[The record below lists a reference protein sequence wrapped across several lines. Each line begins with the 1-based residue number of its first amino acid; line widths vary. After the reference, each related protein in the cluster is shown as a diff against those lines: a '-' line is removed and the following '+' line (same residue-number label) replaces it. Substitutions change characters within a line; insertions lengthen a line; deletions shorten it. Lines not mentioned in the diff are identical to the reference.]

1 MGYTVDAVSEMLE
14 IPGPTLYRYLREYS
28 IPHERRAGK
37 ISIPEES
44 LERIREARELH
55 KEGLGT
61 TSVRQRLRHTGTVD
75 TKGMAERLDRLC
87 CELENLQDTFRAP
100 QGAAAPSSVLQEILE
115 GQRSLTLAVHRL
127 TEKVEDVLATDSA
140 AGRSSFSDRPEERV
154 YARRAAPVRAG
165 TSTLA
170 THDGPGADDYETNL
184 EPAMAAYSKPRTRR
198 DSKFGEMSRKRR
210 RNGALALLLALMLGG
225 AFIWGLAS
233 WGYSAGDGAQA
244 SSGDNASSSE
254 PEAGNQEQPPVTAE
268 APEEVKVPNLV
279 GFTFPQ
285 AREQLAEA
293 GLEPGSRAEVESVDI
308 PTGTVI
314 TQYPAP
320 GEAVEPGSGVNLLFS
335 SGPPMPD
342 EPVSEPVLPPS
353 EAPSGTLDGGA
364 DALPYQEEPYQG
376 EVITQ
381 EPF

>member
-1 MGYTVDAVSEMLE
+1 MGYTVDEVSEVLE

-61 TSVRQRLRHTGTVD
+61 TSVRQRLRHTGTVG
-75 TKGMAERLDRLC
+75 TKGLAERLDRLC
-87 CELENLQDTFRAP
+87 YEFENLQDTFRAP
-100 QGAAAPSSVLQEILE
+100 QGAAASSRVLQEILE

-127 TEKVEDVLATDSA
+127 TEKLEDVLATDSA
-140 AGRSSFSDRPEERV
+140 AGRSSFSDKPEERV
-154 YARRAAPVRAG
+154 YARRAAPTRVG

-170 THDGPGADDYETNL
+170 THDGPGADDYETDFD
-184 EPAMAAYSKPRTRR
+184 PAMVEYSKPRVRR

-210 RNGALALLLALMLGG
+210 RNGALVLLLALMLGG
-225 AFIWGLAS
+225 TLIWGLAS
-233 WGYSAGDGAQA
+233 WGYSEKDAAQA
-244 SSGDNASSSE
+244 SSGDNASSGE
-254 PEAGNQEQPPVTAE
+254 QEAGNQEQPPEPAE
-268 APEEVKVPNLV
+268 APEEVTVPNLV

-308 PTGTVI
+308 ATGTVI
-314 TQYPAP
+314 TQYPAS
-320 GEAVEPGSGVNLLFS
+320 GEAVEPGSEVDLLFS
-335 SGPPMPD
+335 SGPPMPN
-342 EPVSEPVLPPS
+342 EPLSEPVLPPS
-353 EAPSGTLDGGA
+353 EAPSVTLDDGA
-364 DALPYQEEPYQG
+364 DTLPYQEEPY
-376 EVITQ
+376 
-381 EPF
+381 

>member
-1 MGYTVDAVSEMLE
+1 MGYTVDEVSEVLE

-61 TSVRQRLRHTGTVD
+61 TSVRQRLKHTGTVD
-75 TKGMAERLDRLC
+75 NKGLAERLDRLC
-87 CELENLQDTFRAP
+87 YELENLQDTFRAP
-100 QGAAAPSSVLQEILE
+100 QGAATSSRVLQEILE

-127 TEKVEDVLATDSA
+127 TEKVEDVLPTDSA
-140 AGRSSFSDRPEERV
+140 AGRSSFSDSLEERV
-154 YARRAAPVRAG
+154 YARSAAPVRVETG
-165 TSTLA
+165 TLG
-170 THDGPGADDYETNL
+170 THDEPGADDHETDFD
-184 EPAMAAYSKPRTRR
+184 PAMEEYSKPRVRR

-210 RNGALALLLALMLGG
+210 RNGALVLLLALMLGG
-225 AFIWGLAS
+225 TLIWGLAS
-233 WGYSAGDGAQA
+233 WGYSEEDAAQA
-244 SSGDNASSSE
+244 SSGDNASSGE
-254 PEAGNQEQPPVTAE
+254 PEAGNQEQPPEPAE
-268 APEEVKVPNLV
+268 APEEVTVPNLV

-293 GLEPGSRAEVESVDI
+293 GLEPGSRAEVKSVEI
-308 PTGTVI
+308 ATGTVI
-314 TQYPAP
+314 TQYPAS
-320 GEAVEPGSGVNLLFS
+320 GEAVEPGSEVDLLFS
-335 SGPPMPD
+335 SGPPMPK

-353 EAPSGTLDGGA
+353 EAPSGTLDDGA
-364 DALPYQEEPYQG
+364 DTLPYQEEPYQG
-376 EVITQ
+376 EVSPQ